1 MERTVTPTLDA
12 GAWDRLQA
20 YALRFRR
27 AFRRIDR
34 SHHADD
40 YLRGLLLDGERKS
53 VEPMARR
60 LGVDDQALQQFVN
73 QSPWDEQA
81 VLGVYRRH
89 MAAAFAEPGGT
100 IVIDD
105 TSIPKSGHHS
115 VGVAPQWCGLRQKR
129 TNCQVAVSLHYR
141 TATADYPLALR
152 LYLPERWTSDPER
165 LDSVGVPVEERD
177 PRPKWQIALEL
188 LDTVLAEDLPV
199 GLVTADGAYG
209 ECVAFRQELEDRGLA
224 YSVGL
229 MGTEQVTTVPP
240 GWIPPRY
247 RRGDRP
253 RAQLDVAASPPIAV
267 RELAAT
273 LEPATVT
280 WTTVGGRRTGQFAAV
295 RVWPV
300 PGYVNGV
307 PLDDLKRGG
316 VGAAHWLLV
325 QWQTD
330 GKMALALSNLPEDT
344 PLPELVAGWRGRWD
358 IECGYRQLKHE
369 LGFDHF
375 EGRSWRGFHHHAVMT
390 FLAYG
395 FLALERARSA
405 EPPPENPWE
414 PPAMSAPE
422 PAASATPATPREPA
436 SGEGRRVDAALAASD
451 APCSSSSPHHRGA
464 SGVSTV
470 ALPSASLDST

>member
-1 MERTVTPTLDA
+1 MERTPMIELEP
-12 GAWDRLQA
+12 GAWDRLQD
-20 YALRFRR
+20 YAERFRR

-34 SHHADD
+34 SRHADE

-73 QSPWDEQA
+73 QSPWADAA
-81 VLGVYRRH
+81 VLPVYRRM

-105 TSIPKSGHHS
+105 TSIPKSGRHS
-115 VGVAPQWCGLRQKR
+115 VGAATQWCGLRQQR

-152 LYLPERWTSDPER
+152 LYLPDAWTSDPER
-165 LDSVGVPVEERD
+165 LATVGVPEEERD
-177 PRPKWQIALEL
+177 LRPKWQIALNL
-188 LDTVLAEDLPV
+188 LDTVLEEELPV

-209 ECVAFRQELEDRGLA
+209 ECVAFRQGLEARGLH

-240 GWIPPRY
+240 VWTPPRHL
-247 RRGDRP
+247 RGEHP
-253 RAQLDVAASPPIAV
+253 RAHLDTAVSPPVAV
-267 RELAAT
+267 KDLAAT
-273 LEPATVT
+273 LEPETVT
-280 WTTVGGRRTGQFAAV
+280 WTTVGGPRTGRFAAV

-307 PLDDLKRGG
+307 PLADLEQGR
-316 VGAAHWLLV
+316 VGQPQWLLAHW
-325 QWQTD
+325 QAD
-330 GKMALALSNLPEDT
+330 GEIHLALSNLPQAT
-344 PLPELVAGWRGRWD
+344 PLDELVRGFRGRWD
-358 IECGYRQLKHE
+358 IECGYRQLKQE
-369 LGFDHF
+369 LGFDQF

-395 FLALERARSA
+395 FLALERARGTALLVDDSG
-405 EPPPENPWE
+405 EPPPT
-414 PPAMSAPE
+414 E
-422 PAASATPATPREPA
+422 PAAATPVEAAR
-436 SGEGRRVDAALAASD
+436 SGEAARVGAVSAASD
-451 APCSSSSPHHRGA
+451 APSR
-464 SGVSTV
+464 
-470 ALPSASLDST
+470 PS

>member
-1 MERTVTPTLDA
+1 MERTCTPALEP
-12 GAWDRLQA
+12 GAWDRLQD
-20 YALRFRR
+20 YAVRFRR

-34 SHHADD
+34 SRHADD

-73 QSPWDEQA
+73 QSPWDDQA
-81 VLGVYRRH
+81 VLRVYRPM
-89 MAAAFAEPGGT
+89 MAAAFAAPDGT
-100 IVIDD
+100 IAIDD
-105 TSIPKSGHHS
+105 TSMPKSGPHS
-115 VGVAPQWCGLRQKR
+115 VGVAPQWCGRLQKR

-165 LDSVGVPVEERD
+165 LDTAGVPQDKRAL
-177 PRPKWQIALEL
+177 RPKWQIALAL
-188 LDTVLAEDLPV
+188 LDTILAEQLPV

-209 ECVAFRQELEDRGLA
+209 ECVAFRQGLQDRSLH
-224 YSVGL
+224 YTVGL

-240 GWIPPRY
+240 GWIPPRH

-253 RAQLDVAASPPIAV
+253 RAQLDVDASPPIAV
-267 RELAAT
+267 RDLAAT
-273 LEPATVT
+273 LEPQPVT
-280 WTTVGGRRTGQFAAV
+280 WTTVSGPRTGQFAAM

-300 PGYVNGV
+300 PGYTNGV
-307 PLDDLKRGG
+307 PLDDLERGAAG
-316 VGAAHWLLV
+316 QAHWLLV
-325 QWQTD
+325 QWHTD
-330 GKMALALSNLPEDT
+330 GKICLALSNLPEDT
-344 PLPELVAGWRGRWD
+344 PLTVLVAGWRGRWD

-395 FLALERARSA
+395 FLALERARPA
-405 EPPPENPWE
+405 EPPP
-414 PPAMSAPE
+414 PE
-422 PAASATPATPREPA
+422 SPREDPWGPPERA
-436 SGEGRRVDAALAASD
+436 D
-451 APCSSSSPHHRGA
+451 
-464 SGVSTV
+464 
-470 ALPSASLDST
+470 ALPAPDPGAPVGEAWRVG

>member
-1 MERTVTPTLDA
+1 MERTHIATLQP
-12 GAWDRLQA
+12 GAWDRLQD
-20 YALRFRR
+20 YAVRFRR

-40 YLRGLLLDGERKS
+40 YLCGLLLDGERKS
-53 VEPMARR
+53 VEPIARR

-73 QSPWDEQA
+73 QSPWDDQA
-81 VLGVYRRH
+81 VLRVYRQM

-115 VGVAPQWCGLRQKR
+115 VGVATQWCGLRQKR

-152 LYLPERWTSDPER
+152 LYLPRGWTDAPER
-165 LDSVGVPVEERD
+165 LDSAGVPQDQRD
-177 PRPKWQIALEL
+177 LRPKWQIALEL
-188 LDTVLAEDLPV
+188 LDTALAEDLPV
-199 GLVTADGAYG
+199 GLITADGAYG
-209 ECVAFRQELEDRGLA
+209 ECGAFRQGLEARGLR
-224 YSVGL
+224 YIVGL

-240 GWIPPRY
+240 CWIPPRH

-253 RAQLDVAASPPIAV
+253 RAQLDVTASPPVAV
-267 RELAAT
+267 RDLAT
-273 LEPATVT
+273 RLEPHTVK
-280 WTTVGGRRTGQFAAV
+280 WTTVGGQRTGQFAAV

-300 PGYVNGV
+300 PGYTNGV
-307 PLDDLKRGG
+307 PLDAIERGAMG
-316 VGAAHWLLV
+316 QARWLLV
-325 QWQTD
+325 QWQPD
-330 GKMALALSNLPEDT
+330 GEISVALSNLPEDT
-344 PLPELVAGWRGRWD
+344 PLDVLVTGWRGRWD

-395 FLALERARSA
+395 FLALERARLPQ
-405 EPPPENPWE
+405 PPPSES
-414 PPAMSAPE
+414 PPKDYRDPPDTADARGE
-422 PAASATPATPREPA
+422 LEEGTPV
-436 SGEGRRVDAALAASD
+436 GEAGRVDAAWAASD
-451 APCSSSSPHHRGA
+451 AHSNACSSRRPAASPVTAAATR
-464 SGVSTV
+464 TT
-470 ALPSASLDST
+470 SLDTT